1 MKRYSKKKGLSIL
14 ILFVVIL
21 ALCIY
26 TVTAGFGDGKKG
38 SARNIKLGLDLEGGV
53 SITYV
58 ANEEHPSVEE
68 MNDTIY
74 KLQKRLETYST
85 EANVY
90 QQGENRI
97 TVEIPGVT
105 NANEILND
113 LGSPGSLYFIAE
125 TDSSGNSNWSFN
137 STTGEYE
144 LTKTIEDLEADGSIV
159 CTGSDVANAEGLSYQ
174 SSSNVSQEYV
184 VSLEFTEE
192 GTQKFADATEK
203 AYSAGESIGI
213 YYDGRF
219 VSVPK
224 VNAVITDGKAE
235 ITGMSTL
242 EEASEIASYIRI
254 GGLKLTLS
262 ELRSN
267 VVGAQLGQE
276 ALHKAI
282 IGGIIGLSAVILI
295 LILVYLLPGVIAAFA
310 LVFYTSVML
319 LLLNLFN
326 MTLTLPGI
334 AGIILSIGMAV
345 DANVII
351 FTRIQEE
358 VQNGASISTAINAG
372 FNKAMGAIIDSNVTT
387 IIAAL
392 VIIILG
398 TGTIKGFA
406 ETLITGVVLSMLTA
420 CFLTKL
426 LVKSVFSVG
435 LDNRKTWARPKKE
448 RHYNFIKAMPRF
460 LIVAILVIAI
470 GAGFMIVN
478 GANGK
483 RALNFSLDFVGGTS
497 TTVEFNEDYSLSELD
512 TLVKPIIIDVTGDAS
527 VSMQKVVGSDQVIIK
542 TRTLSQEEREQVSQ
556 ALINNFGV
564 DGNKIT
570 SETISAS
577 IGAEMRDR
585 AILSVVIAV
594 CLMLLYIFL
603 RFHDIRYAG
612 SAIIALC
619 HDVLITLMSYAI
631 LRISVGSSFIA
642 VMLTILGYSINSTI
656 VIFDRIREERKR
668 RGDGDLISLVNDS
681 INSTLTRSIYTNLTT
696 FISILGMY
704 IIGVAS
710 IKEFLL
716 PMMVGIVAGAL
727 SSVFLTGPLW
737 CRMKIGKKMKE
748 YPNS

>member
-1 MKRYSKKKGLSIL
+1 M
-14 ILFVVIL
+14 FVVIL

-58 ANEEHPSVEE
+58 ANEEHPSVED

-406 ETLITGVVLSMLTA
+406 ETLITGV
-420 CFLTKL
+420 C
-426 LVKSVFSVG
+426 
-435 LDNRKTWARPKKE
+435 
-448 RHYNFIKAMPRF
+448 
-460 LIVAILVIAI
+460 
-470 GAGFMIVN
+470 
-478 GANGK
+478 
-483 RALNFSLDFVGGTS
+483 SL
-497 TTVEFNEDYSLSELD
+497 
-512 TLVKPIIIDVTGDAS
+512 
-527 VSMQKVVGSDQVIIK
+527 
-542 TRTLSQEEREQVSQ
+542 
-556 ALINNFGV
+556 
-564 DGNKIT
+564 
-570 SETISAS
+570 
-577 IGAEMRDR
+577 
-585 AILSVVIAV
+585 
-594 CLMLLYIFL
+594 C
-603 RFHDIRYAG
+603 
-612 SAIIALC
+612 
-619 HDVLITLMSYAI
+619 
-631 LRISVGSSFIA
+631 
-642 VMLTILGYSINSTI
+642 
-656 VIFDRIREERKR
+656 
-668 RGDGDLISLVNDS
+668 
-681 INSTLTRSIYTNLTT
+681 
-696 FISILGMY
+696 
-704 IIGVAS
+704 
-710 IKEFLL
+710 
-716 PMMVGIVAGAL
+716 
-727 SSVFLTGPLW
+727 
-737 CRMKIGKKMKE
+737 
-748 YPNS
+748 